1 MSYFEDPRLL
11 GDGSAWSI
19 YQALSQFISQFKLI
33 DFTGLM
39 LFVQCYDRG
48 GPMYSAARHIVSE
61 FEFHFALIPDDMGS
75 MMAAMRFFPFII
87 GCAIHGMS
95 NSLYWCMKPLF
106 RDEGEDVA
114 LLKHIM
120 HSLRESMH
128 CMMTHIHILT
138 ARLRF
143 RQPRWG

>member
-1 MSYFEDPRLL
+1 MPQRPIVRKGYEQAEFFGMRLCLLTKRAGGERRAMSYFEDPRLL

-75 MMAAMRFFPFII
+75 MMAAMRFFS
-87 GCAIHGMS
+87 IHH
-95 NSLYWCMKPLF
+95 W
-106 RDEGEDVA
+106 
-114 LLKHIM
+114 
-120 HSLRESMH
+120 LRY
-128 CMMTHIHILT
+128 
-138 ARLRF
+138 
-143 RQPRWG
+143 P